1 VTASKLQVA
10 DHSFWYHWNTNE
22 MNFNVIVKFL
32 RKYDHIRKLNF
43 EATIK
48 SKLNNIFQKFLLN
61 LIFLQ
66 QNSILLRKN
75 WQKSKIN
82 FKGT

>member
-1 VTASKLQVA
+1 
-10 DHSFWYHWNTNE
+10 